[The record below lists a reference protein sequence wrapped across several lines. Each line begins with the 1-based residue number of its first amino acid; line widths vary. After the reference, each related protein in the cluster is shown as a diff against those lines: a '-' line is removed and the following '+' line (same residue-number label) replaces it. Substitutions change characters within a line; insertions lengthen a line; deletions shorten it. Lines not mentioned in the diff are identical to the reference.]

1 MYVKTRQWGGPVFLF
16 DLFHWLIVCRKTKLN
31 LRPSG
36 IMSSTNG
43 VLLLY
48 ELHCYM
54 NYYMNYTATLLK
66 RNCTVIFVFSDFCLF
81 LLYVFSI
88 FFQLLSHLWRIV
100 VSVVVRNESMP
111 KRLLVPLAD
120 QFQCYN
126 INIFFK
132 QNTRKQF
139 YQTSSGNYYSLK
151 LRSCWLQFKKN
162 KFIVLFMIIFGTL
175 SFPVEE
181 IKPCRLVLRHCMQLV
196 CV

>member
-1 MYVKTRQWGGPVFLF
+1 MYVKTPVGRSSIFVWPVSLVNCVSKNKVKSATVLHNVLDEWGSL
-16 DLFHWLIVCRKTKLN
+16 
-31 LRPSG
+31 
-36 IMSSTNG
+36 
-43 VLLLY
+43 LLLY

-88 FFQLLSHLWRIV
+88 FFQLLSHLWRNKV
-100 VSVVVRNESMP
+100 VSVVAGNESMP
-111 KRLLVPLAD
+111 KRLLVPWAD

-139 YQTSSGNYYSLK
+139 YQTSPGNYYSLK
-151 LRSCWLQFKKN
+151 LRRCWLQFKKIN
-162 KFIVLFMIIFGTL
+162 SLCYL
-175 SFPVEE
+175 W
-181 IKPCRLVLRHCMQLV
+181 
-196 CV
+196 